1 MLSDSATLEH
11 PIGPAYQDTHAIGAT
26 DVELLWNYRLILDP
40 GTWHEP
46 PSLQGEDCSV
56 ADTAITREFMRLRLL
71 AAAVRTAT
79 LIAILCCA
87 VAGASSQTLSPEM
100 RAGVDKVF
108 VDFDKPGSPG
118 CAMAVYRD
126 GAIAYA
132 RGYGQASLE
141 HGVPITPRTV
151 FDIGSTSKQFT
162 AFAILLLERDGRLS
176 LDDDVRNHVPELQ
189 PMMPR
194 TVTVRHLMLHTSGLR
209 DYLALW
215 SLAGMKTENWT
226 TQSDAIQLVA
236 RQKQPNFP
244 AGEEWLYSNTGYLL
258 LGEIVKR
265 VSGKSL
271 PEFAAERI
279 FRPLGMDHTFY
290 LDDHTRVVPGKAE
303 GYVPRRGGGF
313 SVEMSD
319 FEQTGDGAV
328 QTSVEDLLL
337 WDRNFYQPKVGD
349 KALLDKAQAVGTLNN
364 GKKLDYAAGL
374 RIGTYR
380 GLPTVRH
387 GGSWAGYRA
396 ELLRFPQAGTSIAC
410 LCNLG
415 TANPSTLADQVA
427 DVVLAAQLQ
436 PRSPQAAAKPE
447 VKVPIEQLA
456 ALAGIYEPVK
466 PGAFRRI
473 VLKDGLLRLGMG
485 EGQPLKAV
493 ATDRFVPPS
502 PGVELY
508 FPPASRGAAREL
520 QVIREGAEPEV
531 CRLLPPPSP
540 QKLEEFA
547 GRFYSEEL
555 DATWILD
562 AGGGRLTFRVLNNPP
577 IAFQPIK
584 TDWFLADNGIVL
596 RFERESGKVR
606 RAFVRAGRVT
616 NLMFERR

>member
-1 MLSDSATLEH
+1 LLS
-11 PIGPAYQDTHAIGAT
+11 
-26 DVELLWNYRLILDP
+26 
-40 GTWHEP
+40 
-46 PSLQGEDCSV
+46 
-56 ADTAITREFMRLRLL
+56 
-71 AAAVRTAT
+71 
-79 LIAILCCA
+79 
-87 VAGASSQTLSPEM
+87 
-100 RAGVDKVF
+100 
-108 VDFDKPGSPG
+108 
-118 CAMAVYRD
+118 
-126 GAIAYA
+126 
-132 RGYGQASLE
+132 
-141 HGVPITPRTV
+141 
-151 FDIGSTSKQFT
+151 
-162 AFAILLLERDGRLS
+162 
-176 LDDDVRNHVPELQ
+176 
-189 PMMPR
+189 
-194 TVTVRHLMLHTSGLR
+194 
-209 DYLALW
+209 
-215 SLAGMKTENWT
+215 
-226 TQSDAIQLVA
+226 
-236 RQKQPNFP
+236 
-244 AGEEWLYSNTGYLL
+244 
-258 LGEIVKR
+258 
-265 VSGKSL
+265 
-271 PEFAAERI
+271 
-279 FRPLGMDHTFY
+279 
-290 LDDHTRVVPGKAE
+290 
-303 GYVPRRGGGF
+303 
-313 SVEMSD
+313 
-319 FEQTGDGAV
+319 
-328 QTSVEDLLL
+328 
-337 WDRNFYQPKVGD
+337 DRNFYQPKVGD

-396 ELLRFPQAGTSIAC
+396 ELLRFPQTGTSIAC

-415 TANPSTLADQVA
+415 TANPSALADQVA

-436 PRSPQAAAKPE
+436 PRSPQAAAAKPE
-447 VKVPIEQLA
+447 VKVPVEQLA

-473 VLKDGLLRLGMG
+473 VLKDGLLRLGTG

-531 CRLLPPPSP
+531 CRLLPPPGP

-562 AGGGRLTFRVLNNPP
+562 ASGGRLTFRVLNNPP

>member
-1 MLSDSATLEH
+1 M
-11 PIGPAYQDTHAIGAT
+11 
-26 DVELLWNYRLILDP
+26 
-40 GTWHEP
+40 
-46 PSLQGEDCSV
+46 
-56 ADTAITREFMRLRLL
+56 ADTATTGEVMRLRLL
-71 AAAVRTAT
+71 AAVLRTAI
-79 LIAILCCA
+79 LIAVLYCA
-87 VAGASSQTLSPEM
+87 TAGVAAQALPPEM
-100 RAGVDKVF
+100 RAGIDKVF
-108 VDFDKPGSPG
+108 AGFDKPGSPG

-126 GAIAYA
+126 GAIAHA
-132 RGYGQASLE
+132 RGYGEASLE

-162 AFAILLLERDGRLS
+162 SYAILLLERDGMLS
-176 LDDDVRNHVPELQ
+176 LDDDVRKHVPELQ
-189 PMMPR
+189 PMPR
-194 TVTVRHLMLHTSGLR
+194 TVTIRHLMQHTSGLR
-209 DYLALW
+209 DYLTLW

-226 TQSDAIQLVA
+226 TQSDAMLLVA

-279 FRPLGMDHTFY
+279 FRPLGMIHTFF
-290 LDDHTRVVPGKAE
+290 LDDHTRVVPNKAE
-303 GYVPRRGGGF
+303 GYVPRRDGGF
-313 SVEMSD
+313 SIEMSD

-349 KALLDKAQAVGTLNN
+349 RALLDKAQTVGTLNN

-374 RIGTYR
+374 MIGTYR
-380 GLPTVRH
+380 GLPAVRH

-415 TANPSTLADQVA
+415 TANPSALAERVA
-427 DVVLAAQLQ
+427 DVVLSAQLQ
-436 PRSPQAAAKPE
+436 PRSPQAAPAARPE
-447 VKVPIEQLA
+447 VKVPVEQLA
-456 ALAGIYEPVK
+456 AFAGIYEPVK
-466 PGAFRRI
+466 PGPFRRLL
-473 VLKDGLLRLGMG
+473 LKDGVLRLGMG
-485 EGQPLKAV
+485 EGQSLKAV
-493 ATDRFVPPS
+493 AADRFVPPS

-508 FPPASRGAAREL
+508 FPPVSRGAAREVQIL
-520 QVIREGAEPEV
+520 REGAEPENY
-531 CRLLPPPSP
+531 RLLPPPVS

-555 DATWILD
+555 DATWTFAAD
-562 AGGGRLTFRVLNNPP
+562 GGRLTSRVLNNPP
-577 IAFQPIK
+577 IAFTPVK
-584 TDWFLADNGIVL
+584 ADWFLADNGMVV

-606 RAFVRAGRVT
+606 RAFVQAGRVT